1 MPLTTQAVRLPLGS
15 ACCPF
20 KNSLCCRQTSR
31 GLNWVDLG
39 TRFLAKPTDAVEIK
53 QVNDSEHQATTLLS
67 LFNVPSFWA
76 CLRCFFFSFFK
87 HMLLKF
93 NPFSLSMETICQY
106 NTSPSDAYDSWNK
119 CSLKVKSSSNKKW
132 LLTRWEALRGN
143 VLLLSDRNL
152 KHFFFCHWRKKI
164 DPIYQ
169 FPQSDKVAGSSFCA
183 LGYSF

>member
-31 GLNWVDLG
+31 GLWTWV
-39 TRFLAKPTDAVEIK
+39 P
-53 QVNDSEHQATTLLS
+53 DSLLS
-67 LFNVPSFWA
+67 QRCGWDKASEWFRAPGHYFTVSVQCALLLSASALFFS
-76 CLRCFFFSFFK
+76 LSFFK

-119 CSLKVKSSSNKKW
+119 FSLKVKSSSNKKW

-152 KHFFFCHWRKKI
+152 KFFFFSAIEEKKMT
-164 DPIYQ
+164 Q
-169 FPQSDKVAGSSFCA
+169 FTNFHKVIK
-183 LGYSF
+183 